1 MITNLSGNG
10 IDIDTIDNNEL
21 LKSALKLNLM
31 QADSTVDELIVF
43 AIKEAARLTKS
54 RKGFYYKID
63 NIQNT
68 LVFSG
73 LIYDSESKSLRK
85 GLNKFSIN
93 ADSGLVSSIIKGD
106 CILQNKVDTITK
118 GMFLDIIGEN
128 ENFILIPLIENQTT
142 KSIIGVVGKNG
153 DYFHLD
159 FVASQLLGR
168 SLYQV
173 SRNKHTIDEL
183 NDKQKKFSYIV
194 QNLNDVIWITDEDG
208 KFTFLSPS
216 AVKWLGYSEKEFN
229 SLSIPEI
236 VLPEYRQ
243 TTIEQIQKRKEEER
257 QGIKTGDIEFIIPL
271 VTKSGKVIPS
281 EIKASSVYDSFS
293 NFIGLAGVTRD
304 VTLRVKA
311 EQNLL
316 ESEKHLKETVAAKDK
331 FLSII
336 AHDLKGPF
344 SALVGLTELL
354 LEKHDKMNSD
364 SRNEIINAV
373 YQSCVRT
380 YGLLEN
386 LLAWSAIHTGRKR
399 LDQVS
404 FVIQDAININI
415 ELLSEVFKRKNIKV
429 VFNKLLR
436 TQVHADI
443 DMVNTVIRNLL
454 SNALKYTFPQGTI
467 EIKVS
472 DSSIDLVNIS
482 IKDTGIGISNSNIEK
497 LFKIDL
503 SFSTPGLENERG
515 TGLGLI
521 LCKEFV
527 EKNGGQIW
535 VKSVPGVGSE
545 FSFTLPVAK

>member
-1 MITNLSGNG
+1 
-10 IDIDTIDNNEL
+10 
-21 LKSALKLNLM
+21 
-31 QADSTVDELIVF
+31 
-43 AIKEAARLTKS
+43 
-54 RKGFYYKID
+54 
-63 NIQNT
+63 
-68 LVFSG
+68 
-73 LIYDSESKSLRK
+73 
-85 GLNKFSIN
+85 
-93 ADSGLVSSIIKGD
+93 
-106 CILQNKVDTITK
+106 
-118 GMFLDIIGEN
+118 
-128 ENFILIPLIENQTT
+128 
-142 KSIIGVVGKNG
+142 
-153 DYFHLD
+153 
-159 FVASQLLGR
+159 
-168 SLYQV
+168 
-173 SRNKHTIDEL
+173 
-183 NDKQKKFSYIV
+183 
-194 QNLNDVIWITDEDG
+194 
-208 KFTFLSPS
+208 
-216 AVKWLGYSEKEFN
+216 
-229 SLSIPEI
+229 
-236 VLPEYRQ
+236 
-243 TTIEQIQKRKEEER
+243 
-257 QGIKTGDIEFIIPL
+257 
-271 VTKSGKVIPS
+271 
-281 EIKASSVYDSFS
+281 
-293 NFIGLAGVTRD
+293 
-304 VTLRVKA
+304 
-311 EQNLL
+311 L